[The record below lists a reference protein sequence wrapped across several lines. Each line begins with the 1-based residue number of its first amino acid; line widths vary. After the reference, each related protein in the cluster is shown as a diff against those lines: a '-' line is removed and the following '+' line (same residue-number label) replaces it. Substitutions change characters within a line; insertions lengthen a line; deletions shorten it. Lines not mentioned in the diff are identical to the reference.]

1 METQITYTTA
11 RTARA
16 RLRGSCLVMTI
27 PRHWP
32 PSEQQEAIAKFTR
45 WGQKQTATL
54 AALPAL
60 PQGPAMSLAELKA
73 LVERVNR
80 ETLNVPY
87 AGVRIGQARY
97 TRLAQ
102 VNLKTKILT
111 FSKFA
116 IDGMPERAL
125 RYLIL
130 HELSHLIVPNHSKAF
145 WALVC
150 KHMPDYRQ
158 QRQVAQRH
166 FQLAS
171 HAADHTASPLPVVPT
186 AKEPPAPR
194 PTAPQQLRLF

>member
-1 METQITYTTA
+1 METQITYTAA

-32 PSEQQEAIAKFTR
+32 RAEQQEAIAKFTR
-45 WGQKQTATL
+45 WGHKQTSTL

-60 PQGPAMSLAELKA
+60 PPGPAMTLAELTE
-73 LVERVNR
+73 LVARVNR
-80 ETLNVPY
+80 ETLGVSY
-87 AGVRIGQARY
+87 AGVRIGMARY

-102 VNLKTKILT
+102 VNLRTRILT
-111 FSKFA
+111 FSKYA

-130 HELSHLIVPNHSKAF
+130 HELSHLLVPNHSKAF
-145 WALVC
+145 WALVGQ
-150 KHMPDYRQ
+150 HMPDYRT

-171 HAADHTASPLPVVPT
+171 HQADSPPAP

-194 PTAPQQLRLF
+194 PTAPQQLSLF

>member
-32 PSEQQEAIAKFTR
+32 PSEQQQAIAKFTR
-45 WGQKQTATL
+45 WGHKQKATL

-60 PQGPAMSLAELKA
+60 PPGPAVTLSELQ
-73 LVERVNR
+73 ERVAQVNR
-80 ETLNVPY
+80 ETLNVSY
-87 AGVRIGQARY
+87 AGVRIGTARY

-102 VNLKTKILT
+102 VNLKTRILT

-125 RYLIL
+125 DYLIL
-130 HELSHLIVPNHSKAF
+130 HELSHLVVPNHSKAF
-145 WALVC
+145 WSLVG
-150 KHMPDYRQ
+150 KHMPDFRH

-171 HAADHTASPLPVVPT
+171 HLPGIPEAPA

-194 PTAPQQLRLF
+194 PTAPLQLKLF